1 MKKISLKPN
10 NDYCPQTL
18 FLYGTYDENGKP
30 DFGLFCWFSYTWEK
44 ELGVM
49 ACIGGSKR
57 TKDNI
62 HKSRVFSANLV
73 TEKIL
78 PLADY
83 MGVVDGNKPEKMEGL
98 DLEIE
103 KGQVLPVPVLM
114 DSPVTFELEV
124 KEFLPMQDGEVMLC
138 AIRNVLQDETLGDEA
153 RTSTEKLAEIAPVQ
167 TTCSRYF
174 SWKGEN
180 LGAWGEPMKQFS
192 KKNG

>member
-1 MKKISLKPN
+1 MKKNSLKPN

-73 TEKIL
+73 TEKML
-78 PLADY
+78 PMADY

-180 LGAWGEPMKQFS
+180 LGAWGEPMKRFS